1 MVNPAFPA
9 ITRLTIGKFD
19 AAVSDQ
25 DVYDAQCGATKTFV
39 AWFSLPTVG
48 RRAENASV
56 GEDACTWKQLR
67 VIKTV
72 DTRSCFLQ
80 NEALMSALR
89 NWRTFAVPMCV

>member
-1 MVNPAFPA
+1 MASASESFGSCP
-9 ITRLTIGKFD
+9 
-19 AAVSDQ
+19 SDM
-25 DVYDAQCGATKTFV
+25 Y
-39 AWFSLPTVG
+39 P
-48 RRAENASV
+48 
-56 GEDACTWKQLR
+56 